1 MENKQQTPQLENGF
15 IRIATGKEENDILMA
30 LIKADLNSTEYQ
42 IVLLVIRKTWG
53 YGKKEDWI
61 SITQFMKYTGKGRT
75 TIIEALNKLVRKSV
89 LVRKSGRGIRSL
101 YRLNKDFNTWNK
113 LVRKTGLVRK
123 TDKSSTENRTPL
135 VRKSVLRTTK
145 DNITKETIT
154 KDNINNEKDE
164 IIQYFNQVMG
174 KRFKTLPEANL
185 EYWRSIYSIDEIK
198 RAIDFIPTHDFWR
211 DKMDLTILF
220 RRKNPKG
227 EPVDY
232 IGQLLN
238 TKKPTQQA
246 QEGLSSFMNRIEK
259 WRKLQVDK
267 KV

>member
-30 LIKADLNSTEYQ
+30 LIKANLNSTEYQ
-42 IVLLVIRKTWG
+42 IVLLIIRKTWG

-89 LVRKSGRGIRSL
+89 LVRKSGRGVRSL

-154 KDNINNEKDE
+154 KDNIVSNDTIDKKSKSFGNEKVNLILDTYKRYFGFSPTDRKPRFVAQSMVKNIEAFIKEAKPYKQYTFEE
-164 IIQYFNQVMG
+164 IVEKAFDWYS
-174 KRFKTLPEANL
+174 KR
-185 EYWRSIYSIDEIK
+185 EIK
-198 RAIDFIPTHDFWR
+198 GETLDVV
-211 DKMDLTILF
+211 
-220 RRKNPKG
+220 RRKVKKLFELTFNKLKG
-227 EPVDY
+227 GE
-232 IGQLLN
+232 
-238 TKKPTQQA
+238 KK
-246 QEGLSSFMNRIEK
+246 
-259 WRKLQVDK
+259 
-267 KV
+267 